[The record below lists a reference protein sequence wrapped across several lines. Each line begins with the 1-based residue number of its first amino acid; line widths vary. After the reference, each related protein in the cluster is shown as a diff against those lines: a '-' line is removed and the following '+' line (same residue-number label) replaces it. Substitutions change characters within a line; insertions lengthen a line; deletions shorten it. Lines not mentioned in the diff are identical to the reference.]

1 MGCGSPKKDVENQMM
16 IMQLER
22 VNIQME
28 RAKNIKLLEDM
39 DGVKR
44 RVNPIPDYIDPK
56 FAEEKKD
63 LNNKEST
70 PLIKGG
76 VEINKTKK
84 KKKRRKRG
92 GKKGKKNK
100 KTTSNEIDE

>member
-28 RAKNIKLLEDM
+28 RVKNLKLLEDM
-39 DGVKR
+39 DGCKR
-44 RVNPIPDYIDPK
+44 TVNPIPDYIDPN
-56 FAEEKKD
+56 FAEKK
-63 LNNKEST
+63 NNVNKMKSS

-76 VEINKTKK
+76 NETSKIQKK
-84 KKKRRKRG
+84 KIKRKRG
-92 GKKGKKNK
+92 GKKGKRNK
-100 KTTSNEIDE
+100 KTTSNDIDN

>member
-39 DGVKR
+39 DGCKMKI
-44 RVNPIPDYIDPK
+44 NPIPDYIDPK

-63 LNNKEST
+63 LNQVESP

-76 VEINKTKK
+76 EEGKKGMKK
-84 KKKRRKRG
+84 KKKRKRG
-92 GKKGKKNK
+92 GKKGKRNK
-100 KTTSNEIDE
+100 KTTSNEVED

>member
-28 RAKNIKLLEDM
+28 RAKNLKLLEDM
-39 DGVKR
+39 DGLKR
-44 RVNPIPDYIDPK
+44 KVNPIPDYIDPK
-56 FAEEKKD
+56 FAEGKKD
-63 LNNKEST
+63 LNQIESP

-76 VEINKTKK
+76 VEVNKIKK
-84 KKKRRKRG
+84 KKKKRKRG
-92 GKKGKKNK
+92 GKKGKRNK
-100 KTTSNEIDE
+100 KTTSNEVDD